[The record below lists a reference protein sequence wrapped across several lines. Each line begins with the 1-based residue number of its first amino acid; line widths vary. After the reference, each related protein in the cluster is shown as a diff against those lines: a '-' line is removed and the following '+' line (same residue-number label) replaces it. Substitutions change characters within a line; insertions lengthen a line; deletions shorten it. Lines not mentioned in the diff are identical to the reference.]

1 MDSAD
6 EKTGYKNDLS
16 LTDFH
21 YWILAFIFASKFLSM
36 KQALKTIIVKYFAIF
51 AVSLFVVFCSSPSA
65 NNTDKTIFRYN
76 EAVSLTSLDPAY
88 AKDLPHI
95 WVSNQLFN
103 GLVNLDDKLNIVP
116 AIAKSW
122 QISDDGLVYTFQL
135 RRDVFFHD
143 SPAFAQKTRTVK
155 ASDVVYSFNRILD
168 PALASPGAWIFNYVA
183 RNDTAYAFKALNDS
197 IFEVRL
203 KQVFPPFL
211 GMLSMPYASIVPH
224 EAIDF
229 YGNDFRKNPVG
240 TGPFHFQLWKEQL
253 KLVMRKNENYFEQL
267 NGKRLPF
274 IDAISV
280 SFLADKQIA
289 FMEFVKGN
297 LDFMSGIDSRYKDE
311 LLTRNGRLRTKY
323 QDKIYLLREPFLN
336 TEYAGFYIDKSLNDI
351 DAAQQQALRKL
362 VNYSIDRDKM
372 LRFLR
377 NGIGK
382 PAHSGMIPF
391 GMPGFDTLEQI
402 GYAFDLQKA
411 NDLMREFSLAGKK
424 ITLSTTA
431 DYTDLG
437 KYIQSALTDVG
448 LDASMEIL
456 PAASMRQFRANGSL
470 PFFRASWVADYPDA
484 ENYLS
489 LFYSKNASPN
499 GPNYTHFNN
508 KAFDQLY
515 EEAMREVDA
524 PVRHKLYRQLDSLV
538 MVEAPVIVLFYDE
551 VLRFVQHNVK
561 NLGSN
566 PVNMLNLK
574 QVIIEKEN

>member
-1 MDSAD
+1 
-6 EKTGYKNDLS
+6 
-16 LTDFH
+16 
-21 YWILAFIFASKFLSM
+21 M
-36 KQALKTIIVKYFAIF
+36 KQALKNVFLKLAGLFALILMIV
-51 AVSLFVVFCSSPSA
+51 SCDSSTS
-65 NNTDKTIFRYN
+65 DDEKKSIFRYN

-103 GLVNLDDKLNIVP
+103 GLVSLDDKLDIVP
-116 AIAKSW
+116 TIAKSW
-122 QISDDGLVYTFQL
+122 DISANGLVYTFQL
-135 RRDVFFHD
+135 RKDVFFHE
-143 SPAFAQKTRTVK
+143 SPAFPQKTRMVN
-155 ASDVVYSFNRILD
+155 ADDVVYSFNRILN
-168 PALASPGAWIFNYVA
+168 PTLASPGGWIFNYVEQ
-183 RNDTAYAFKALNDS
+183 TETGYAFKALNDS
-197 IFEVRL
+197 VFEVRL

-211 GMLSMPYASIVPH
+211 GMLSMPYAAIVPY
-224 EAIDF
+224 EAIEF
-229 YGNDFRKNPVG
+229 YGKDFRKNPVG
-240 TGPFHFQLWKEQL
+240 TGPFYFQLWKEQV

-267 NGKRLPF
+267 DGKRLPF
-274 IDAISV
+274 IDAVSV

-311 LLTRNGRLRTKY
+311 LLTRNGRLRDKY
-323 QDKIYLLREPFLN
+323 SDKIYLLRQPFLN
-336 TEYAGFYIDKSLNDI
+336 TEYAGFYIDSTLNKL
-351 DAAQQQALRKL
+351 DAEQQRALRQL
-362 VNYSIDRDKM
+362 INYSIDREKM

-377 NGIGK
+377 NGIGR
-382 PAHSGMIPF
+382 PAHSGMIPY
-391 GMPGFDTLEQI
+391 GLPGFDTLEQI
-402 GYAFDLQKA
+402 GYKYDKQKA
-411 NDLMREFSLAGKK
+411 NDLLSEFNLGGTK

-437 KYIQSALTDVG
+437 KYIQSALTEVG

-489 LFYSKNASPN
+489 LFYSKNAAPN

-508 KAFDQLY
+508 PVFDQLY
-515 EEAMREVDA
+515 EEAMQEINL
-524 PVRHKLYRQLDSLV
+524 HKRQNLYRQLDSLV
-538 MVEAPVIVLFYDE
+538 MVDAPVIVLFYDE
-551 VLRFVQHNVK
+551 VLRFVQNKVK

-574 QVIIEKEN
+574 QVIIENEN